1 MRCFKGYFFILFKMY
16 LMLYFLFKGIKDE
29 RVLLFMV
36 CKDMVNCMFKFLF
49 VKIGILLVML
59 FVEMV
64 IFLGEIC
71 MLVLKILIVLY
82 TLFKLFKGLFI
93 FIKIMLSVFL
103 MGRLLFF
110 LMSRVC
116 WMILFV
122 FKFFIKLFF

>member
-1 MRCFKGYFFILFKMY
+1 MY

-29 RVLLFMV
+29 CVLLFMV

-103 MGRLLFF
+103 MGRLLSF